1 MDGETRDKILSG
13 EMPVPNNLKPS
24 QWDELFGET
33 HNTDG
38 TRKVTVDTPERLRYN
53 ESNPLDLKSMSED
66 EAEEAYENLKKGEYF
81 INPADGRVLP
91 KR

>member
-1 MDGETRDKILSG
+1 MDGATRDKILSG
-13 EMPVPNNLKPS
+13 EMPVPDNLKPS
-24 QWDELFGET
+24 QWDELFGNT
-33 HNTDG
+33 HNADG
-38 TRKVTVDTPERLRYN
+38 TRKVTVDTTETIRYT
-53 ESNPLDLKSMSED
+53 ESNPLDLKTMSSD